1 MDNHF
6 SSNKHCV
13 TIKYNA
19 QYHFES
25 YLERLSWINIF
36 CSLHETDG
44 LKIYFEIGI
53 SILCFRRRPQQASL
67 HPVHC
72 DVECFSC
79 NMKITN
85 NVYFQWFRDLQ
96 IIYDLNI

>member
-6 SSNKHCV
+6 NSNKNFV

-19 QYHFES
+19 QYNFES
-25 YLERLSWINIF
+25 YLECLSCINIF

-44 LKIYFEIGI
+44 LKIGI
-53 SILCFRRRPQQASL
+53 SILCFRRRPQQSSL
-67 HPVHC
+67 HLVHC
-72 DVECFSC
+72 DVECFGC

-85 NVYFQWFRDLQ
+85 NVYFKSFRDLQ